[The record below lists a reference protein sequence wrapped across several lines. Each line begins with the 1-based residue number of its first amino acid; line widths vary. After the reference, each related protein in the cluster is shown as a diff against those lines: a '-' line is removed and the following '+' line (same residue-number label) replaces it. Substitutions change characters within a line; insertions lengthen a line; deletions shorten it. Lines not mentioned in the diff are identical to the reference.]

1 MLLSSVLATAVS
13 AETTLPG
20 HSLEP
25 KKDDTSRPSNVKPQG
40 VPETKALPTEIQ
52 QFCANNAALMGDVRA
67 MWQTARLQEIEI
79 QVKNR
84 ISELEAKRE
93 QYADWIKKHEDALK
107 KAQDDVVAI
116 YAHMKPDAAAQQIAA
131 MDDAI
136 AAAILAKLST
146 RGASLILNEIEPG
159 RAARLTN
166 SMLGPNGSPLDKKKS

>member
-1 MLLSSVLATAVS
+1 VV
-13 AETTLPG
+13 PG
-20 HSLEP
+20 
-25 KKDDTSRPSNVKPQG
+25 
-40 VPETKALPTEIQ
+40 EIQ
-52 QFCANNAALMGDVRA
+52 QFCSNNAALVGDARV

-84 ISELEAKRE
+84 ISELEAMRE

-116 YAHMKPDAAAQQIAA
+116 YAHMKPDAAALQIAA
-131 MDDAI
+131 MDDAT

-146 RGASLILNEIEPG
+146 RNASSILNEIEPG

-166 SMLGPNGSPLDKKKS
+166 SMLGPNSSLLDKKKKS